1 MVSPLATGGQ
11 VERAGEVGGGPP
23 PVAKGTELAIWLG
36 PAPGLLAAAARLA
49 ARPGNRELALGS
61 RRGLAFR

>member
-11 VERAGEVGGGPP
+11 VKRAGEVGGGPP

-49 ARPGNRELALGS
+49 AAQATGS
-61 RRGLAFR
+61 